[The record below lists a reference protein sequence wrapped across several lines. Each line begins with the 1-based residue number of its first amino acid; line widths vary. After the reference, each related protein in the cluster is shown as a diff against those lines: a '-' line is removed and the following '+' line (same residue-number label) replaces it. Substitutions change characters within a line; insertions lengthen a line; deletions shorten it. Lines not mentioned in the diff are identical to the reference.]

1 MPRVDLRVH
10 SRYSDRPTNFFLK
23 RLKAPESLTEPEA
36 AYALAKRRGMDFFT
50 LTDSDNIAGCLQL
63 AHHGDV
69 FTSCETTVEFP
80 EDECMIELLLFGL
93 REGQLQHLL
102 GYRRNIYQVRD
113 YLLSE
118 GILHAVAAPLDILNL
133 RLSPDHIERLLLL
146 FDHFETRS
154 GARHPRT
161 NNYVTTLLDHLTP
174 EFMNELQK
182 KWGIEP
188 ASPRPWQKGYL
199 GGSGDYCC
207 QYIGLTWTEAA
218 KASTP
223 AEFLTEL
230 QRKSGSPG
238 GVHGTSLG
246 AAHSMY
252 RVAFQYY
259 QKNLRGRNVREPDI
273 VTLVLSRV
281 LQPDMPRRPRL
292 RQLIAAVANMISS
305 ALRMRRRTTFLE
317 RRLVREFLLAY
328 NALPPGER
336 LRDIARDDL
345 ITFDER
351 LCALVDRVIGRVTYR
366 LFLQASREFDRGHFV
381 NAVTLGSAILPLQAV
396 MGPYLYAFDKLNKDR
411 SLIAQLDERFGR
423 PLELP
428 SHGSRRK
435 KIAWFSDT
443 VNDVNGVSLTLN
455 KMADVA
461 EALDADLTIISSVIP
476 EKASPKSKFLN
487 FEPMGE
493 IPVPD
498 YDLQKL
504 TVPPGIR
511 ILRYLETAGFSEYV
525 ISTPGPVG
533 LIAMFAARLFHVP
546 CRAIYHNDFPQ
557 HVRHITGDE
566 GLEAA
571 TWIYMRWFYGKADV
585 IYSPSAF
592 YRDQLVE
599 HGFDGSKIFL
609 FNRGT
614 DLEFFNPR
622 HHDEAYWE
630 PWKLKNRPVLVY
642 IGRISREKNLDV
654 LLKAFLSDPDLCA
667 RTSLAM
673 VGDGPYLNELRARYV
688 HPSVAFCG
696 FQKGKSL
703 ARAYASA
710 DVFVF
715 PSTTDTYG
723 NSVLEAQASG
733 LPAIVS
739 DEGGPKDII
748 TPGESGIVLPG
759 HDVEGWRAAMREL
772 AFNSEKR
779 LRMAAAARARATTR
793 DWTTA
798 FHEFWN
804 HQPYQAATRPQ
815 PRTTLVRP

>member
-1 MPRVDLRVH
+1 MPRADLRVH

-69 FTSCETTVEFP
+69 FTSCETTVMFP
-80 EDECMIELLLFGL
+80 KDECMIRLVLLGL
-93 REGQLQHLL
+93 REGQLQKIL
-102 GYRRNIYQVRD
+102 GFRRDIFQVRD

-118 GILHAVAAPLDILNL
+118 NILHAVAAPLDILNL
-133 RLSPDHIERLLLL
+133 RLSPDHIEQLLLL

-154 GARHPRT
+154 GARHART
-161 NNYVTTLLDHLTP
+161 NQFITALLDHLTP
-174 EFMNELQK
+174 EFLNGLK
-182 KWGIEP
+182 RKWGIEP
-188 ASPRPWQKGYL
+188 ASDKPWQKGYL
-199 GGSGDYCC
+199 GGSDDYCC
-207 QYIGLTWTEAA
+207 QYAGLTWTEVPQAA
-218 KASTP
+218 TTE
-223 AEFLTEL
+223 EFLAAL
-230 QRKSGSPG
+230 ARKQGSAG
-238 GVHGTSLG
+238 GMHGTSLT
-246 AAHSMY
+246 AAHSIY

-273 VTLVLSRV
+273 VSLVLSRV
-281 LQPDMPRRPRL
+281 LQPETPRRMTV
-292 RQLIAAVANMISS
+292 RQVLGAGFDVIARIVRA
-305 ALRMRRRTTFLE
+305 RRKVTLLE
-317 RRLVREFLLAY
+317 RRLVREFMLAY
-328 NALPPGER
+328 NALPRGER
-336 LRDIARDDL
+336 LTDIARDDL
-345 ITFDER
+345 QAFDER
-351 LCALVDRVIGRVTYR
+351 LCALVDRVVGRVSYR
-366 LFLQASREFDRGHFV
+366 LFRQATREFEHGHIV
-381 NAVTLGSAILPLQAV
+381 NAITLGSAVLPLQGI

-411 SLIAQLDERFGR
+411 PLIAQLETRFGK

-428 SHGSRRK
+428 GYGTRRK

-455 KMADVA
+455 KFADVA
-461 EALDADLTIISSVIP
+461 EALDADLTIISSVVP

-487 FEPMGE
+487 FDPVGE

-498 YDLQKL
+498 YELQKL

-511 ILRYLETAGFSEYV
+511 LLRYLETAGFTEYV

-533 LIAMFAARLFHVP
+533 LLALLAARSFRVP

-566 GLEAA
+566 GLEEAA
-571 TWIYMRWFYGKADV
+571 WTYMRWFYGKADV
-585 IYSPSAF
+585 IYSPSTF
-592 YRDQLVE
+592 YREQLIE

-609 FNRGT
+609 FHRGT

-622 HHDEAYWE
+622 HRDEQHWE
-630 PWKLKNRPVLVY
+630 PWKLKHRPVFVY
-642 IGRISREKNLDV
+642 IGRVSREKNLDV
-654 LLKAFLSDPDLCA
+654 LLTAFISDPELCA
-667 RTSLAM
+667 RASLAV
-673 VGDGPYLNELRARYV
+673 VGDGPYAGELKTRYA

-696 FQKGKSL
+696 FQKGRAL
-703 ARAYASA
+703 AKAYASG

-733 LPAIVS
+733 LPALVS

-748 TPGESGIVLPG
+748 SPDETGIVLPG
-759 HDVEGWRAAMREL
+759 HDVERWGLAMREI
-772 AFNSEKR
+772 AFDDEQR
-779 LRMAAAARARATTR
+779 MRMAAAARARAATR

-798 FHEFWN
+798 FREFWDDD
-804 HQPYQAATRPQ
+804 PFERISVSAT
-815 PRTTLVRP
+815 RTTLVRP